1 MEHPVVTQTRF
12 PRLVRRVEPH
22 HAPGQLEYVRIAV
35 ILAVLT
41 ALEVIVYYPGWPKVP
56 KLVLFVALA
65 ATKFAIVAAFFM
77 HLKFDG
83 KLLAIVFSTGLAL
96 AGVAFMVAIVTIH
109 AMN

>member
-1 MEHPVVTQTRF
+1 MERPATTQPRF

-35 ILAVLT
+35 FLAILT
-41 ALEVIVYYPGWPKVP
+41 ALEVIVYYPGWPKTP
-56 KLVLFVALA
+56 KIVLFVILA
-65 ATKFAIVAAFFM
+65 AVKFATVAAFFM

-83 KLLAIVFSTGLAL
+83 RLLAIVFSTGMAL
-96 AGVAFMVAIVTIH
+96 AGSAFLVAIVTIH